1 MCDCKNV
8 KIGSYDNQI
17 ELKIPNNIKL
27 EYNNPKK
34 EKRETVCIDKCL
46 VDEIKYLW
54 NIGIRTTGCC
64 CGHNIQ
70 QGYIGVIDKDISQ
83 MKNLGYT
90 VAHNTCRPNDEDS
103 FVPKKYNGNNKM
115 RWSNGLPNNDKSLKA
130 R

>member
-1 MCDCKNV
+1 MCNCINI

-27 EYNNPKK
+27 EYNNPEK
-34 EKRETVCIDKCL
+34 EKRKTVCIDKCL

-70 QGYIGVIDKDISQ
+70 QGYIGVIDEDISR

-90 VAHNTCRPNDEDS
+90 VASNTCRPNDEDS
-103 FVPKKYNGNNKM
+103 FVPKNIMVIRK
-115 RWSNGLPNNDKSLKA
+115 
-130 R
+130 